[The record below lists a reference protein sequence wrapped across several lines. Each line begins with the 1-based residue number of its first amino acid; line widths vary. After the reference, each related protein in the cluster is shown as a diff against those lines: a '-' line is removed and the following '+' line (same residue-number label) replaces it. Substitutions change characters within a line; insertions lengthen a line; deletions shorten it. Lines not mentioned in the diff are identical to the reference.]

1 MKNNNLRDA
10 FSRDKIRNMGN
21 SEKIISKNENIIVTK
36 DAVTFN
42 DLTIIN
48 KDLASYLNEA
58 DDKIETLLNIIEVGV
73 KTLNSLKNSI
83 ERDFTKQTFDS
94 ISTEMKKNL
103 SESIEGIGEEFEKY
117 FNEEG
122 EFVKELQANKEKMI
136 DELSL
141 ELKNFIDPKNS
152 DSALSKLTEI
162 LETEEGKV
170 LNAFENALNPEN
182 SESQIF
188 QLKNKL
194 EKKIS
199 EEVKILSDDIEK
211 ILQEL
216 KIDKATKEL
225 KEKSTA
231 KGASHEDLVQ
241 QVLTDISVGDVVERT
256 GEVVGL
262 IPKSKVGDHVVTLN
276 SNSKTGDLK
285 IVFESKSA
293 NTYNS
298 SSAISKELDTAMKNR
313 DAEFG
318 IFVFDSYERFNKV
331 SIQPFSLLSDNM
343 AITILNEEVGD
354 LPLKIAYV
362 WAKTMLMNSETSTSK
377 EVSISYDEIIKVL
390 QEAIKEVKKISNA
403 KSNNKKAF
411 DAIEANENLLPEIR
425 KNVENS
431 LKDLI
436 ALLNEEVHEE

>member
-1 MKNNNLRDA
+1 
-10 FSRDKIRNMGN
+10 
-21 SEKIISKNENIIVTK
+21 
-36 DAVTFN
+36 
-42 DLTIIN
+42 
-48 KDLASYLNEA
+48 
-58 DDKIETLLNIIEVGV
+58 
-73 KTLNSLKNSI
+73 
-83 ERDFTKQTFDS
+83 
-94 ISTEMKKNL
+94 
-103 SESIEGIGEEFEKY
+103 
-117 FNEEG
+117 
-122 EFVKELQANKEKMI
+122 
-136 DELSL
+136 
-141 ELKNFIDPKNS
+141 
-152 DSALSKLTEI
+152 LSKLTEI